1 METFDA
7 IKGRRSVRSYKD
19 EKIRIEQL
27 KKILTAAIWSPSGSN
42 EQPWKFIVVENDDGI
57 KGIKAFSP
65 GMFGNPAVI
74 VIVCKDLERA
84 SEISGLM
91 DISMASQNMMLAAH
105 DLGIGS
111 CAVRSFGKS
120 AVKRL
125 YDLPD
130 HIVPELLITLGYP
143 ETIPEPPKRRE
154 ISEVIHWDR
163 RQVKG

>member
-19 EKIRIEQL
+19 EKIRVERL

-57 KGIKAFSP
+57 KKIKVFSP
-65 GMFGNPAVI
+65 GLFGSPAAI
-74 VIVCKDLERA
+74 VIVCRDLKRA

-91 DISMASQNMMLAAH
+91 DISMASQNMMLTAY

-111 CAVRSFGKS
+111 CAIRSFGKS

-130 HIVPELLITLGYP
+130 HINPELLIALGYP
-143 ETIPEPPKRRE
+143 ERIPKAPKRRE
-154 ISEVIHWDR
+154 IDEVVEWHR
-163 RQVKG
+163 VKG